1 MARAAAQLSP
11 LAGFVL
17 LLLCPCLG
25 TAHGTAVDVL
35 GAWDVLGDSPWQCVG
50 HTLRAGLCRGL
61 KDQDKLR
68 ITQGKIPPWEE
79 LEVKGCGEVMS
90 MKKSSSAPWV

>member
-1 MARAAAQLSP
+1 MLQPSCP
-11 LAGFVL
+11 LWLALFSCCSVH
-17 LLLCPCLG
+17 
-25 TAHGTAVDVL
+25 AHGTAVDVL